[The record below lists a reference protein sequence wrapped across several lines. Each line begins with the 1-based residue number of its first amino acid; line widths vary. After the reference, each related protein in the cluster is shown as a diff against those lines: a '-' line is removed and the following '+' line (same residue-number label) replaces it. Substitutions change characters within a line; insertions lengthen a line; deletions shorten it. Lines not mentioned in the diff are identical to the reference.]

1 LPNQEQEEHGMLV
14 LVCYDVN
21 TETKEGRRRL
31 SRVARACKDFG
42 YRVQKS
48 IFECLV
54 AEADW
59 VRLKHRLL
67 SEYDQK
73 SDSLLFYFLDEEARR
88 KKQHH
93 GIGAP
98 VDPEGPLVV

>member
-1 LPNQEQEEHGMLV
+1 MLV

-31 SRVARACKDFG
+31 SRVARACQDFG

-54 AEADW
+54 AQVDW
-59 VRLKHRLL
+59 VRLKQRLL
-67 SEYDQK
+67 DELDEK
-73 SDSLLFYFLDEEARR
+73 KDSLLFYFIDEQARQ
-88 KKQHH
+88 KKEHH
-93 GIGAP
+93 GIGEP
-98 VDPEGPLVV
+98 IDPEGPLVA